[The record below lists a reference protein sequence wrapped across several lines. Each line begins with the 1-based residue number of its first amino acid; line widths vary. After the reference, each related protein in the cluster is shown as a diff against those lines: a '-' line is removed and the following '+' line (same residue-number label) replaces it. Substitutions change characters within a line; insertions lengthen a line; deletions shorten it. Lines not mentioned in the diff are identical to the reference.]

1 MSPKITTAHEQ
12 GQRGR
17 ILGAATR
24 CFAERGFHE
33 ATIQD
38 ICDLAGLSKGGLYT
52 YFKSKEEILSALI
65 RESFAAGL
73 GRAQEAARSGHGAI
87 DKLQRIAEAVVG
99 GAGPQSPQLLLEIWA
114 IASKNPSLVALYAD
128 GYDQWRE
135 FLAGLLREG
144 IAEGV
149 FKADVDPEAVVMVVL
164 AVFGGVTLQEGLTG
178 RSVDWRRVLE
188 ALGRGLTE
196 GIVTEETTARVAGD
210 STGRVAG
217 DSTGRVTSDAT
228 GRIRGEI
235 AGT

>member
-33 ATIQD
+33 TTIQD

-65 RESFAAGL
+65 RQSFAAGL
-73 GRAQEAARSGHGAI
+73 ERAQEAARSGHGAI

-128 GYDQWRE
+128 GYDRWRE
-135 FLAGLLREG
+135 FLAGLLHEG

-178 RSVDWRRVLE
+178 RAVDWRRVLE

-196 GIVTEETTARVAGD
+196 GIVTGE
-210 STGRVAG
+210 SSGRVAG
-217 DSTGRVTSDAT
+217 DTALRVTGEAA
-228 GRIRGEI
+228 GRLGGEI

>member
-1 MSPKITTAHEQ
+1 MSPKITTAYQQ

-38 ICDLAGLSKGGLYT
+38 ICDVAGLSKGGLYT

-65 RESFAAGL
+65 REGFAAGL
-73 GRAQEAARSGHGAI
+73 ERAQEVARSGHGAV
-87 DKLQRIAEAVVG
+87 DKLRRIGEAVVG
-99 GAGPQSPQLLLEIWA
+99 NAGPQPPQLLLEIWA
-114 IASKNPSLVALYAD
+114 LASKNPSLVALYAD
-128 GYDQWRE
+128 GYDQWRA

-144 IAEGV
+144 IDEGV

-164 AVFGGVTLQEGLTG
+164 AVFGGITLQEGLTG

-196 GIVTEETTARVAGD
+196 GIVTGDTPGRITGDTAAQVG
-210 STGRVAG
+210 GEV
-217 DSTGRVTSDAT
+217 V

>member
-12 GQRGR
+12 GQRDR

-33 ATIQD
+33 TTIQD

-73 GRAQEAARSGHGAI
+73 RRAQDAARDGRGAV
-87 DKLQRIAEAVVG
+87 DKLHRIAEAVVG
-99 GAGPQSPQLLLEIWA
+99 AGPQPPQLLLEIWTEV
-114 IASKNPSLVALYAD
+114 SKNPALITLYAD

-135 FLAGLLREG
+135 FLTGLLREG

-164 AVFGGVTLQEGLTG
+164 AVFGGITLQEGLTG
-178 RSVDWRRVLE
+178 RPVDWRRVLE

-196 GIVTEETTARVAGD
+196 GIVTEETAGRVGGETARRVAGE
-210 STGRVAG
+210 TAGR
-217 DSTGRVTSDAT
+217 
-228 GRIRGEI
+228 
-235 AGT
+235 

>member
-1 MSPKITTAHEQ
+1 MSPKITSAHEQ

-52 YFKSKEEILSALI
+52 YFKSKEDILSALI
-65 RESFAAGL
+65 REGFAAGL
-73 GRAQEAARSGHGAI
+73 QRAQEAARGGHGAI

-99 GAGPQSPQLLLEIWA
+99 SAGPQPPQLLLEIWA
-114 IASKNPSLVALYAD
+114 EASKNPSLVALYAD

-149 FKADVDPEAVVMVVL
+149 FKADVDPEAVVVVVL
-164 AVFGGVTLQEGLTG
+164 AVFGGITLQEGLTG
-178 RSVDWRRVLE
+178 RSVDWRRVLG

-196 GIVTEETTARVAGD
+196 GIVAGEAAGHVAGEAAGHVAGE
-210 STGRVAG
+210 TAGRVSAEPA
-217 DSTGRVTSDAT
+217 GRV
-228 GRIRGEI
+228 GGEI

>member
-1 MSPKITTAHEQ
+1 MSPKITTAHER

-38 ICDLAGLSKGGLYT
+38 ICDLAGLYT

-65 RESFAAGL
+65 HESFVAGL
-73 GRAQEAARSGHGAI
+73 ERAQEAARDGQGAV
-87 DKLQRIAEAVVG
+87 DKLHRVAEAVVG
-99 GAGPQSPQLLLEIWA
+99 AGPHPPQLLLEIWA
-114 IASKNPSLVALYAD
+114 EASKNPALVALYAD
-128 GYDQWRE
+128 GYDRWRE
-135 FLAGLLREG
+135 FLAGVLREG

-149 FKADVDPEAVVMVVL
+149 FKAEVDPEAVVMVVL
-164 AVFGGVTLQEGLTG
+164 AVFGGITLQEGLTG

-196 GIVTEETTARVAGD
+196 GIVTGETAG
-210 STGRVAG
+210 R
-217 DSTGRVTSDAT
+217 
-228 GRIRGEI
+228 
-235 AGT
+235 